1 MSMTVNREI
10 NQIEYI
16 IQKGKAYCTTI
27 DNIGTYVIASAKYF
41 TNIKEKIEHKH
52 ITANNKQNEDDFV
65 VWYPAACEAC
75 EVAGIDSPWGIGK
88 PSANLYVRCMY

>member
-1 MSMTVNREI
+1 MIADREI
-10 NQIEYI
+10 NQIEYM

-27 DNIGTYVIASAKYF
+27 DNIGTYVIASAQYF
-41 TNIKEKIEHKH
+41 TNINEKIEHEH
-52 ITANNKQNEDDFV
+52 ITANNKQNDDDFV
-65 VWYPAACEAC
+65 VWYPVANKVNN